1 LVLGKAAG
9 FLVSDWNK
17 DTQLGE
23 LSALSFSLHEELA
36 QRFGDKTDFRYVSAL
51 GVASTENE
59 VRLSNQYQLPTW
71 IDGNVLGFQ
80 VLGNP
85 ENCAQVHPYKLTNA
99 MLSAAMKKGTSV
111 MEGGVEG
118 IEWADLGDKIKTA
131 QGKLLLA
138 LLIFICTS
146 RSDC

>member
-1 LVLGKAAG
+1 MVLGKAAG

-23 LSALSFSLHEELA
+23 LSKLSFSLHEELA
-36 QRFGDKTDFRYVSAL
+36 QRFGDKIDFRYVSAL

-59 VRLSNQYQLPTW
+59 VQLSNQRQLPAW

-80 VLGNP
+80 VLGRA

-99 MLSAAMKKGTSV
+99 MLSAATEKGTSV

-131 QGKLLLA
+131 QGSFLLVILM
-138 LLIFICTS
+138 FICTF